1 MHSLV
6 LSLVY
11 LNAGNFVKKKK
22 KKSLGGRKTHDCWQK
37 ILIWVWQMREL
48 FMEVLS
54 QNNTL
59 PRQARVEV
67 VCPSQL
73 RGRAAAG
80 DEDSARVAPQGLRL
94 GSCPWFSTAS

>member
-1 MHSLV
+1 
-6 LSLVY
+6 
-11 LNAGNFVKKKK
+11 
-22 KKSLGGRKTHDCWQK
+22 
-37 ILIWVWQMREL
+37 
-48 FMEVLS
+48 MEALS

-73 RGRAAAG
+73 QGRAAAG

-94 GSCPWFSTAS
+94 GSCLWLSTAS